1 MWSQL
6 LYVCLQKLGC
16 HIEPFG
22 SHVMLESL
30 FCGGTLPN
38 ASLLA
43 LLAPWYLLQASIV
56 STALF
61 RDFI

>member
-6 LYVCLQKLGC
+6 FMFTLQKLGC
-16 HIEPFG
+16 RIEKIW
-22 SHVMLESL
+22 ESSWRVGL
-30 FCGGTLPN
+30 WWHLPD

-43 LLAPWYLLQASIV
+43 LLALWYLLQAFVV

-61 RDFI
+61 RDFV